1 MRWSKTAPV
10 AQQPERNT
18 MSTSGS
24 IVAPRPSRWRRIFS
38 PANVGSV
45 AVGVIVFILAVE
57 LWNTHLGAVAA
68 AAASALVTGVTWL
81 IWWNLTKPTDLSG
94 IISSPLLG
102 TVPIAATPSPALANP
117 NSAPARAYL
126 AAANHLDEDT
136 TGHILLVSSPV
147 PGQGASTVALNLAIS
162 ATRSGRKVVLI
173 DGDVASGGLSRFG
186 HTDPT
191 PGLIELASGEATLAE
206 ASRLWT
212 LDPDNRL
219 PFIPSGARDRTDKAA
234 LLRSAQLARAIDEL
248 SERADLL
255 LIDTAPVNWNGA
267 AAPLAAHA
275 DGTVLVVSDGAAA
288 ESITTTQERLEE
300 VGAPVVGYVVNRTG
314 DATDRPLGSPLL
326 RMLKRSLATFLIT
339 MAVFASWNAIQI
351 WNSWRNVERDELS
364 VAVAEDLLPLPA
376 GGIVSEDMDE
386 ESASVVTAP
395 PTPEGEFTSFL
406 IVGSDKG
413 GSRADVIILTMIP
426 SGNEPPL
433 MVSLPR
439 DLYLPNRCFQN
450 YSRIN
455 ANLAGCGEDVNGPTL
470 LALAVEDF
478 TGVHVDHF
486 ALFDFEG
493 FENIIDEVGGV
504 EICHTYAVRDSRSG
518 LDLPAGCTLATGE
531 EALAWVRSRHTQEY
545 VEGRWRTMPGVSDL
559 TRNQRQQEVIL
570 AMIEKAR
577 TFASPSDLTTKVA
590 SLTDFFTFDDQLG
603 LPEAI
608 SIAWGLRE
616 VSLDRVYRIEIP
628 VKNHR
633 TKDGAAVLIPT
644 ESFDVLL
651 EAIYPKLSPT

>member
-1 MRWSKTAPV
+1 
-10 AQQPERNT
+10 

-38 PANVGSV
+38 PANIGSV
-45 AVGVIVFILAVE
+45 AVGVIVFILAVG
-57 LWNTHLGAVAA
+57 WWDTHLGAVAA
-68 AAASALVTGVTWL
+68 AAVSALITGITWVVR
-81 IWWNLTKPTDLSG
+81 WTLTKPTDLS
-94 IISSPLLG
+94 SVVLSPLLG
-102 TVPIAATPSPALANP
+102 TVPVAATPSPALASP
-117 NSAPARAYL
+117 RSAPARAYL
-126 AAANHLDEDT
+126 AAADHLEENT

-173 DGDVASGGLSRFG
+173 DGDVASEGLSRFG
-186 HTDPT
+186 HTEPT
-191 PGLIELASGEATLAE
+191 PGLIELAAGEATLAE

-212 LDPDNRL
+212 LDPDSRL
-219 PFIPSGARDRTDKAA
+219 PFIPSGATDRTDKAT

-248 SERADLL
+248 SEHADLL

-275 DGTVLVVSDGAAA
+275 DGTVLVVSDGAET
-288 ESITTTQERLEE
+288 ESITATRERLEE
-300 VGAPVVGYVVNRTG
+300 VGAPVIGYVVNRTG
-314 DATDRPLGSPLL
+314 DVTDRPVGSPPI

-339 MAVFASWNAIQI
+339 LAVFATWNAAQI
-351 WNSWRNVERDELS
+351 WNSWRTVERDELS

-376 GGIVSEDMDE
+376 GGIVSEDIDE
-386 ESASVVTAP
+386 VSASAVTAP

-426 SGNEPPL
+426 SGDEPPL

-455 ANLAGCGEDVNGPTL
+455 ANLAGCGDDVNGPTL

-478 TGVHVDHF
+478 TGVPVDHF

-493 FENIIDEVGGV
+493 FENIIDEVDGV
-504 EICHTYAVRDSRSG
+504 EICLTYAVRDSRSD
-518 LDLPAGCTLATGE
+518 LDLPAGCTVANGE
-531 EALAWVRSRHTQEY
+531 QALAWVRSRHTQEY
-545 VEGRWRTMPGVSDL
+545 VDGRWRTMPGVSDL

-570 AMIEKAR
+570 AMVEKAR
-577 TFASPSDLTTKVA
+577 SFASPNDLTAKVA

-616 VSLDRVYRIEIP
+616 VSLERVYRIEIP

-633 TKDGAAVLIPT
+633 TSDGAAVLIPT

-651 EAIYPKLSPT
+651 EAVFPELSPT

>member
-1 MRWSKTAPV
+1 
-10 AQQPERNT
+10 
-18 MSTSGS
+18 
-24 IVAPRPSRWRRIFS
+24 
-38 PANVGSV
+38 
-45 AVGVIVFILAVE
+45 VGVIVFILAVG
-57 LWNTHLGAVAA
+57 WWDTHLGAVAA
-68 AAASALVTGVTWL
+68 AAVSALITGITWV
-81 IWWNLTKPTDLSG
+81 IWWTLTKPPNLS
-94 IISSPLLG
+94 SVVLSPLLG
-102 TVPIAATPSPALANP
+102 TVPVAATPSPALASP
-117 NSAPARAYL
+117 QSAPARAYL
-126 AAANHLDEDT
+126 EAADHLEEDT

-147 PGQGASTVALNLAIS
+147 PGQGTSTVALNLAIS

-186 HTDPT
+186 HTEPT
-191 PGLIELASGEATLAE
+191 PGLIELAAGEATLAE

-212 LDPDNRL
+212 LDPDSRL
-219 PFIPSGARDRTDKAA
+219 PFIPSGATDRTDKAT

-248 SERADLL
+248 SEHADLL

-275 DGTVLVVSDGAAA
+275 DGTVLVVSDGAETEA
-288 ESITTTQERLEE
+288 ITTTRERLKE
-300 VGAPVVGYVVNRTG
+300 VGAPVVGYVVNHTG
-314 DATDRPLGSPLL
+314 DVTDRPLGSPPI

-339 MAVFASWNAIQI
+339 LAVFATWNAAQI
-351 WNSWRNVERDELS
+351 WNSWRTVERDELS

-376 GGIVSEDMDE
+376 GGIVSEDIDE
-386 ESASVVTAP
+386 VSASVVTAP

-426 SGNEPPL
+426 TGDEPPL

-455 ANLAGCGEDVNGPTL
+455 ANLAGCGDDVNGPTL

-478 TGVHVDHF
+478 TGVQVDHF

-493 FENIIDEVGGV
+493 FESIIDEVDGV
-504 EICHTYAVRDSRSG
+504 EICLTYAVRDSRSD
-518 LDLPAGCTLATGE
+518 LDLPAGCTVATGE
-531 EALAWVRSRHTQEY
+531 QALAWVRSRHTQEY
-545 VEGRWRTMPGVSDL
+545 VDGRWRTMPGVSDL

-570 AMIEKAR
+570 AMVEKAR
-577 TFASPSDLTTKVA
+577 SFASPNDLTAKVA

-616 VSLDRVYRIEIP
+616 VSLDGVHRIEIP

-633 TKDGAAVLIPT
+633 TSDGAAVLIPT

-651 EAIYPKLSPT
+651 EAVFPDLSPT

>member
-1 MRWSKTAPV
+1 
-10 AQQPERNT
+10 

-38 PANVGSV
+38 PANIGSV
-45 AVGVIVFILAVE
+45 AVGVIVFILAVG
-57 LWNTHLGAVAA
+57 WWDTHLGAVAA
-68 AAASALVTGVTWL
+68 AAVSALITGITWVV
-81 IWWNLTKPTDLSG
+81 WWTLTKPTDLS
-94 IISSPLLG
+94 SVVLSPLLG
-102 TVPIAATPSPALANP
+102 TVPVAATPSPALASP
-117 NSAPARAYL
+117 RSAPARAYL
-126 AAANHLDEDT
+126 AAADHLEENT

-173 DGDVASGGLSRFG
+173 DGDVASEGLSRFG
-186 HTDPT
+186 HTEPT
-191 PGLIELASGEATLAE
+191 PGLIELAAGEATLAE

-212 LDPDNRL
+212 LDPDSRL
-219 PFIPSGARDRTDKAA
+219 PFIPSGATDRTDKAT

-248 SERADLL
+248 SEHADLL

-275 DGTVLVVSDGAAA
+275 DGTVLVVSDGAET
-288 ESITTTQERLEE
+288 ESITATRERLEE
-300 VGAPVVGYVVNRTG
+300 VGAPVIGYVVNRTG
-314 DATDRPLGSPLL
+314 DVPARPVGSPPI

-339 MAVFASWNAIQI
+339 LAVFATWNAAQI
-351 WNSWRNVERDELS
+351 WNSWRTVERDELS

-376 GGIVSEDMDE
+376 GGIVSEDIDE
-386 ESASVVTAP
+386 VSASAVTAP

-426 SGNEPPL
+426 SGDEPPL

-455 ANLAGCGEDVNGPTL
+455 ANLAGCGDDVNGPTL

-478 TGVHVDHF
+478 TGVPVDHF

-493 FENIIDEVGGV
+493 FENIIDEVDGV
-504 EICHTYAVRDSRSG
+504 EICLTYAVRDSRSD
-518 LDLPAGCTLATGE
+518 LDLPAGCTVANGE
-531 EALAWVRSRHTQEY
+531 QALAWVRSRHTQEY
-545 VEGRWRTMPGVSDL
+545 VDGRWRTMPGVSDL

-570 AMIEKAR
+570 AMVEKAR
-577 TFASPSDLTTKVA
+577 SFASPNDLTAKVA

-616 VSLDRVYRIEIP
+616 VSLERVYRIEIP

-633 TKDGAAVLIPT
+633 TSDGAAVLIPT

-651 EAIYPKLSPT
+651 EAVFPELSPT

>member
-1 MRWSKTAPV
+1 MRSSETAPV

-45 AVGVIVFILAVE
+45 AVGVIVFILAVGW
-57 LWNTHLGAVAA
+57 WNTHLGAVAA
-68 AAASALVTGVTWL
+68 AALSALVTGVTWL
-81 IWWNLTKPTDLSG
+81 IWWSLTKPTDLSG
-94 IISSPLLG
+94 IIPSPLLG

-186 HTDPT
+186 HTDPI

-219 PFIPSGARDRTDKAA
+219 PFIPSGATDRTDKAA

-275 DGTVLVVSDGAAA
+275 DGSVLVVSDGAEAA
-288 ESITTTQERLEE
+288 SIASTQERLEE

-314 DATDRPLGSPLL
+314 DATDRPVGSPLL
-326 RMLKRSLATFLIT
+326 RMLKRSMATFLIT
-339 MAVFASWNAIQI
+339 MAVFASWNAFQI
-351 WNSWRNVERDELS
+351 WNSWRTVERDELN
-364 VAVAEDLLPLPA
+364 VAVADDLLPLPA
-376 GGIVSEDMDE
+376 GGIVSEDIDE

-395 PTPEGEFTSFL
+395 PTPEGDFTSFL

-426 SGNEPPL
+426 TGNEPPL

-493 FENIIDEVGGV
+493 FESIIDEVGGV
-504 EICHTYAVRDSRSG
+504 EICHTYAVRDSRSD

-531 EALAWVRSRHTQEY
+531 QALAWVRSRHTQEY
-545 VEGRWRTMPGVSDL
+545 VQGSWRTMPGVSDL

-570 AMIEKAR
+570 AMVEKAR
-577 TFASPSDLTTKVA
+577 SFASPSDLTTKVA

-616 VSLDRVYRIEIP
+616 VSLDRVHRIEIP

-633 TKDGAAVLIPT
+633 TKEGAAVLIPT

-651 EAIYPKLSPT
+651 EAIYPKQRPT

>member
-1 MRWSKTAPV
+1 
-10 AQQPERNT
+10 

-38 PANVGSV
+38 PANIGSV
-45 AVGVIVFILAVE
+45 AVGVIVFILAVG
-57 LWNTHLGAVAA
+57 WWDTHLGAVAA
-68 AAASALVTGVTWL
+68 AAVSALITGITWVV
-81 IWWNLTKPTDLSG
+81 WWTLTKPTDLS
-94 IISSPLLG
+94 SVVLSPLLG
-102 TVPIAATPSPALANP
+102 TVPVAATPSPALASP
-117 NSAPARAYL
+117 RSAPARAYL
-126 AAANHLDEDT
+126 EAADHLEEDT
-136 TGHILLVSSPV
+136 AGHILLVSSPV

-173 DGDVASGGLSRFG
+173 DGDVTSEGLSRFG
-186 HTDPT
+186 HTEPT
-191 PGLIELASGEATLAE
+191 PGLIELAAGEATLAE

-212 LDPDNRL
+212 LDPDSRL
-219 PFIPSGARDRTDKAA
+219 PFIPSGATDRTDKAT

-248 SERADLL
+248 SEHADLL

-275 DGTVLVVSDGAAA
+275 DGTVLVVSDSAET
-288 ESITTTQERLEE
+288 ESITATRERLEE
-300 VGAPVVGYVVNRTG
+300 VGAPVIGYVVNRTG
-314 DATDRPLGSPLL
+314 DVTDRPVGSPLI

-339 MAVFASWNAIQI
+339 LAVFATWNAAQI
-351 WNSWRNVERDELS
+351 WNSWRTVERDELS

-376 GGIVSEDMDE
+376 GGIVSEDIDE
-386 ESASVVTAP
+386 VSASAVTAP

-426 SGNEPPL
+426 SGDEPPL

-455 ANLAGCGEDVNGPTL
+455 ANLAGCGDDVNGPTL

-478 TGVHVDHF
+478 TGVPVDHF

-493 FENIIDEVGGV
+493 FENIIDEVDGV
-504 EICHTYAVRDSRSG
+504 EICLTYAVRDSRSD
-518 LDLPAGCTLATGE
+518 LDLPAGCTVANGE
-531 EALAWVRSRHTQEY
+531 QALAWVRSRHTQEY
-545 VEGRWRTMPGVSDL
+545 VDGRWRTMPGVSDL

-570 AMIEKAR
+570 AMVEKAR
-577 TFASPSDLTTKVA
+577 SFASPNDLTAKVA

-616 VSLDRVYRIEIP
+616 VSLERVYRIEIP

-633 TKDGAAVLIPT
+633 TNDGAAVLIPT

-651 EAIYPKLSPT
+651 EAVFPELSPT